1 MPKVLTAVS
10 EQSSRKLICSFLE
23 SAGYEI
29 ISADGFEEAV
39 TLACENPISAAVI
52 DQDISPLGVQ
62 DTVRTL
68 RSVSPKAAVILL
80 TASPDGQDDATAD
93 ASLRKPFS
101 LACLKVLL
109 SELSS
114 DDDSDSPL
122 SSQSSVRLDRTAS
135 CVYIGDRKFPLT
147 AREFD
152 ILELLNDHVGEI
164 FTREMLLN
172 RIWGKEYSGDCRT
185 VDSHIARL
193 RAKLGDWG
201 MRYLKTVYGSGYRL
215 DRDPV

>member
-1 MPKVLTAVS
+1 
-10 EQSSRKLICSFLE
+10 
-23 SAGYEI
+23 
-29 ISADGFEEAV
+29 
-39 TLACENPISAAVI
+39 
-52 DQDISPLGVQ
+52 
-62 DTVRTL
+62 
-68 RSVSPKAAVILL
+68 
-80 TASPDGQDDATAD
+80 
-93 ASLRKPFS
+93 
-101 LACLKVLL
+101 
-109 SELSS
+109 
-114 DDDSDSPL
+114 
-122 SSQSSVRLDRTAS
+122 
-135 CVYIGDRKFPLT
+135 VYIGDRKFPLT